1 MQFIVFVTEQNAV
14 LCREGEYLF
23 AIMAVC
29 H

>member
-1 MQFIVFVTEQNAV
+1 MKFIVSVTEQNAV

-23 AIMAVC
+23 TIMAVC